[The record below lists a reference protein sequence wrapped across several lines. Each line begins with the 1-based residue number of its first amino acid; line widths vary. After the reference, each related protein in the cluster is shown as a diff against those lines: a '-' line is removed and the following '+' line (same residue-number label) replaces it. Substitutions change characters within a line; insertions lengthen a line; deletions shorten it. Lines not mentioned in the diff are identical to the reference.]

1 MPYMDPMG
9 MVKSTVIPVFEWVN
23 SSKKNISV
31 AETNPIAGSW
41 TCCRRRPTRS
51 VWADS
56 RASCA
61 RWRTRCG
68 ETFRGGGLGFLE
80 KKLLGKYESSCGW
93 FEIPIGSMYAIYMVT
108 FTIYIPPMLALAYQ
122 HHGSVMG
129 NRKLF
134 FLFHLVDLGMKP
146 LPRRHR
152 VIHEATLD
160 VHESVPGKWLPDPW
174 PYYPKWWLPHKM
186 DGSKW

>member
-9 MVKSTVIPVFEWVN
+9 MVQSTVIPVFEWVN

-93 FEIPIGSMYAIYMVT
+93 FEIPIGSMYAIYGN
-108 FTIYIPPMLALAYQ
+108 IYHLYTPNVSISIPAPWIR
-122 HHGSVMG
+122 HGKSEA
-129 NRKLF
+129 LF
-134 FLFHLVDLGMKP
+134 FVPSRRFGDETIATSSSSHPRGYLGCSRVSTREVTAWPMAI
-146 LPRRHR
+146 LP
-152 VIHEATLD
+152 
-160 VHESVPGKWLPDPW
+160 
-174 PYYPKWWLPHKM
+174 KM
-186 DGSKW
+186 VVAS